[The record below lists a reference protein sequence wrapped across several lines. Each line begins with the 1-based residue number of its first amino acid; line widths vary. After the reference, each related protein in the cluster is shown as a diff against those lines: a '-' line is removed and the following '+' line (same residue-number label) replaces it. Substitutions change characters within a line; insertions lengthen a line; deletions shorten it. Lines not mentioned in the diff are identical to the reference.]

1 MGKSGKRGSDIVF
14 FFIPFVVRKK
24 KKKTFTL
31 MSFCSFESKGYPI
44 YNAWA
49 LTAKLEAS
57 FWQFGNFCLI
67 VKVDLSA
74 WQIIISDHSW
84 KSYHCSFKKKKY
96 CHLILLILCWEHWS
110 HRSPSDLLG
119 ACPCWGTN
127 EQPEI
132 AKGKYPNVQTWTYIL
147 EHSSLPLTLGGER

>member
-1 MGKSGKRGSDIVF
+1 
-14 FFIPFVVRKK
+14 
-24 KKKTFTL
+24 

-74 WQIIISDHSW
+74 WQIIISDHS
-84 KSYHCSFKKKKY
+84 
-96 CHLILLILCWEHWS
+96 
-110 HRSPSDLLG
+110 
-119 ACPCWGTN
+119 
-127 EQPEI
+127 
-132 AKGKYPNVQTWTYIL
+132 
-147 EHSSLPLTLGGER
+147 

>member
-1 MGKSGKRGSDIVF
+1 MLHFTEGFYPTAEQNGLYKQQIDFIESQEWGRVGKGVLLLF
-14 FFIPFVVRKK
+14 FFYPFCCQEE

-74 WQIIISDHSW
+74 WQIIISDHS
-84 KSYHCSFKKKKY
+84 
-96 CHLILLILCWEHWS
+96 
-110 HRSPSDLLG
+110 
-119 ACPCWGTN
+119 
-127 EQPEI
+127 
-132 AKGKYPNVQTWTYIL
+132 
-147 EHSSLPLTLGGER
+147 